1 MKRRNTM
8 WPLLALIVLLI
19 LSACSQS
26 ATTSDA
32 TETNTNAA
40 AETTTSDSSTADTK
54 AAKEE
59 PVTYQSDAGEVQV
72 PKNPK
77 RIIDL
82 TAFSTGYFVALDAP
96 LVGVSSGA
104 MNNKYIKEQL
114 TSMGAIDLGEQ
125 PTAEQLISLKP
136 DLIIA
141 YTGAEGLD
149 KLSQIAPVA
158 QFEYGK
164 RSVKDLMLEIGKL
177 TNREDAA
184 KDWNTKWEAKI
195 NELKPQVQAAVGDR
209 TVSILNPYSKGLFV
223 FGHNYGR
230 GGEIIYGEFGLKAP
244 TKAQAEAI
252 DSGTGWASISM
263 EVLPEYAGDIIFTS
277 PWAGDTSDSKI
288 VYDNKIWQNLPAVK
302 SGYVFQLDP
311 TSDTY
316 NDPISLE
323 GQLKFIT
330 DSLLSVK

>member
-1 MKRRNTM
+1 MKRRNNILL
-8 WPLLALIVLLI
+8 LLALIVLLV

-26 ATTSDA
+26 ATTSGTTDSTSA
-32 TETNTNAA
+32 STDDSTA
-40 AETTTSDSSTADTK
+40 AEGET
-54 AAKEE
+54 
-59 PVTYQSDAGEVQV
+59 VTYLSDAGEVQV

-77 RIIDL
+77 RIIEL

-104 MNNKYIKEQL
+104 MNNKYLKDQL

-125 PTAEQLISLKP
+125 PTAEKIISLKP
-136 DLIIA
+136 DLIITYA
-141 YTGAEGLD
+141 GAEGLD

-195 NELKPQVQAAVGDR
+195 NELKPQVQAAVGDQ

-223 FGHNYGR
+223 FGHNFGR

-244 TKAQAEAI
+244 TKAQVEAI
-252 DSGTGWASISM
+252 DSGTGNASISM

-277 PWAGDTSDSKI
+277 PWAGDTSDPNI
-288 VYDNKIWQNLPAVK
+288 VYDNKIWKNLPAVK